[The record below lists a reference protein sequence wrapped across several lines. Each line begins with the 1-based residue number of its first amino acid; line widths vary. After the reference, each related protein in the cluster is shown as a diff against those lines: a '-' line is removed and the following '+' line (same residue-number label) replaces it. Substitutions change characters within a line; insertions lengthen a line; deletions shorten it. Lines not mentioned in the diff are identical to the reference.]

1 MGRAAFDKP
10 VTVYLPEVTGGQR
23 LVEVHDAREAISA
36 LTQHGLGGYDMG
48 NSVWTSAF
56 SLVTKA
62 ALEPTPQN
70 LRVAQLA
77 LEVLASE
84 VATRH

>member
-10 VTVYLPEVTGGQR
+10 VTVYLPEAKGGSR
-23 LVEVHDAREAISA
+23 HAEVRDPREALTA
-36 LTQHGLGGYDMG
+36 MTQHGLGGYDMG
-48 NSVWTSAF
+48 SSVWTATF

-62 ALEPTPQN
+62 ALNPTPQN
-70 LRVAQLA
+70 LRAAQVA

-84 VATRH
+84 LVTRH